1 MYFLLSFCDEV
12 YLVVGAY
19 KQVNFLKLNKTSMS
33 QITSKMSN
41 EKKNMYSAAK
51 HQRDTL
57 TQYFDEFTTP
67 GPHLLGPSSMA

>member
-1 MYFLLSFCDEV
+1 
-12 YLVVGAY
+12 
-19 KQVNFLKLNKTSMS
+19 MS